1 MHTTT
6 DFSKQVLLAFFFAHS
21 SHVIKKI
28 LPFGA
33 DIVKKVGYTLNT
45 MVLYILLP
53 NSLFLP
59 SIKDVSC
66 VLSCKYHT
74 VLCQFNTVNITVCE
88 ISSILNPAAAIRR

>member
-28 LPFGA
+28 KPFGA

-66 VLSCKYHT
+66 VLC
-74 VLCQFNTVNITVCE
+74 LANTTLFFV
-88 ISSILNPAAAIRR
+88 SSILSISPSVRSVQY